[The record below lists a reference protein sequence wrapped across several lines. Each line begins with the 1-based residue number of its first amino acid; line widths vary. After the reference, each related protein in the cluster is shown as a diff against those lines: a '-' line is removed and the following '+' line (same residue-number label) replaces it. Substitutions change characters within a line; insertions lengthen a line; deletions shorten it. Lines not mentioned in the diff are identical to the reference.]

1 MYTIF
6 GDKMK
11 EKIKKIVT
19 PIFLSILC
27 GMVCGRLMFSIYEDK
42 GSSLLDSNV
51 IYLLEDASYEDIDSM
66 KASTLSSNYMYYE
79 ENGSYKAVVAMTKN
93 KNNIEKIRSV
103 YDNELT
109 ISQYLL
115 NDETIN
121 SKLEEYD
128 TRIENSEDKEEI
140 RNIIM
145 EMIGI
150 YKDSDD
156 IKMVKIS

>member
-1 MYTIF
+1 
-6 GDKMK
+6 MK
-11 EKIKKIVT
+11 KLLKKICL
-19 PIFLSILC
+19 PIFLSVLC
-27 GMVCGRLMFSIYEDK
+27 GFLCGRLMFSIYEDK

-79 ENGSYKAVVAMTKN
+79 EDGNYKAVVAMTKN

-115 NDETIN
+115 NDENAIEFNTDLLINVFESQKIPEFYKRLMVYKYILYNLHMLFYTIC
-121 SKLEEYD
+121 LF
-128 TRIENSEDKEEI
+128 
-140 RNIIM
+140 
-145 EMIGI
+145 
-150 YKDSDD
+150 
-156 IKMVKIS
+156 VL

>member
-1 MYTIF
+1 
-6 GDKMK
+6 MK
-11 EKIKKIVT
+11 KLLKKIFL
-19 PIFLSILC
+19 PIFLSVLC
-27 GMVCGRLMFSIYEDK
+27 GFLCGKLMFSIYEDK

-79 ENGSYKAVVAMTKN
+79 EDGNYKAVVAMTKN

>member
-1 MYTIF
+1 
-6 GDKMK
+6 
-11 EKIKKIVT
+11 
-19 PIFLSILC
+19 
-27 GMVCGRLMFSIYEDK
+27 MVCGRLMFSIYEDK

-79 ENGSYKAVVAMTKN
+79 EDGNYKAVVAMTKN